1 MTEETF
7 AVVERQPVSGTC
19 DECGAQNL
27 MKYPVLAL
35 GGWFMAV
42 KCQACLASVSREPWH
57 RLGWVELE
65 EDRFL

>member
-1 MTEETF
+1 MTDETF
-7 AVVERQPVSGTC
+7 AAVERQPVSGAC
-19 DECGAQNL
+19 PECGAQTL

-42 KCQACLASVSREPWH
+42 KCQACLASVSREPWN
-57 RLGWVELE
+57 RLGWVELD